1 MAVWKGC
8 STNTASSPLF
18 FVFSLFGFFFSCFLD
33 SFFVSFSVASSWQ
46 ALVLRRRREVAGR
59 IGRSPLLR
67 LVFLLRPLLSLFLSF
82 FRICVCL
89 SLSVMSVFP
98 SLLYFLPLSPC
109 AFPGSFLP
117 VFFSLF
123 ARLCFSWVFLF
134 VLVSRSWCLCFSF
147 PSSCSSS
154 PPPPFLFGPF
164 SGY

>member
-1 MAVWKGC
+1 VRLLGESDALLCFV
-8 STNTASSPLF
+8 LF
-18 FVFSLFGFFFSCFLD
+18 F
-33 SFFVSFSVASSWQ
+33 FFVLS
-46 ALVLRRRREVAGR
+46 
-59 IGRSPLLR
+59 
-67 LVFLLRPLLSLFLSF
+67 SLFLSF

-98 SLLYFLPLSPC
+98 SLLYFLLLSPC

-154 PPPPFLFGPF
+154 PPPFLFGPF
-164 SGY
+164 SGYYNQRMPCGRLQIMRRPCMDFNAGVRASVFFGSGEEDEQR